1 MSVAN
6 KEQFTGN
13 VDFKVGSMIEI
24 PRACITAEEFAPHCD
39 FLSFGTNDLT
49 QFSLGISRDD
59 SASFLEMFVEKGIY
73 E

>member
-1 MSVAN
+1 
-6 KEQFTGN
+6 
-13 VDFKVGSMIEI
+13 MIEI